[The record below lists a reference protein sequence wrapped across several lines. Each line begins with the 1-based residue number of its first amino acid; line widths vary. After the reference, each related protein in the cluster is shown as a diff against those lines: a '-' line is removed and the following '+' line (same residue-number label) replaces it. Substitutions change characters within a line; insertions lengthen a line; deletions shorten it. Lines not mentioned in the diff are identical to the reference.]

1 MAREAALAEAEYA
14 TQVGDF
20 VSVEYDDENRIA
32 TYLFVADI
40 AGYLGWR
47 WAITIAKVDEDTA
60 ATICDVV
67 VLPGP
72 DSLIAPDHIPYRERI
87 LPEDITPGVIVPSLT
102 DDTRLVP
109 GISALPQDEDLDA
122 TQIFDLGLMRPRV
135 LSIEGRD
142 QASKRWYASDRGP
155 ATPLAEQAPKP
166 CYSCGFFVPLAGSLK
181 SSFGVCA
188 NAIAPD
194 DARVVSVDH
203 GCGAHSEA
211 TLN

>member
-72 DSLIAPDHIPYRERI
+72 DSLIAPDHVPYRERI

-122 TQIFDLGLMRPRV
+122 TQVFDLGLMRPRV

-166 CYSCGFFVPLAGSLK
+166 CYSCGFFVPLAGSLR

-211 TLN
+211 TLT